1 MTINTTRK
9 PRSGRPV
16 REICAKAFFVMAM
29 RAGENLSEARSV
41 ASAGSTI
48 SSLEIKPLKS
58 DLDHPFLTR
67 YHTDLTTADFGP

>member
-1 MTINTTRK
+1 M
-9 PRSGRPV
+9 G
-16 REICAKAFFVMAM
+16 M